1 MDTYL
6 VTGGAGFIGSH
17 LCDQLVK
24 SSKVYVL
31 DNLSTGC
38 KENLPKEVV
47 FIEGDICD
55 YKLVKELM
63 EQVDGCFH
71 LAALV
76 SVPLCNED
84 ILQAH
89 EINLSATV
97 NILKTASELS
107 RLSKF
112 VPIVFASSC
121 AVYGN
126 SSHFPIKEDD
136 PLLPIS
142 IYANTK
148 LSGEYYGRFISEIYK
163 FPFTALRLFNV
174 YGARQKLDSPY
185 SGVISIFLN
194 NLLND
199 NPCAFYGSGE
209 QSRDFVYVED
219 VILFFIKAMETSKHA
234 ARTYNVCSGK
244 NIKIKTIA
252 HLLSHELKK
261 ELVTIHKPP
270 KIGDVEYSLGDPFLA
285 GEELGIFATTSVES
299 GLKSLVNTILRDLK

>member
-24 SSKVYVL
+24 YSKVYVL

-55 YKLVKELM
+55 YKLVNELM
-63 EQVDGCFH
+63 AQVDGCFH

-84 ILQAH
+84 ILKAH
-89 EINLSATV
+89 EVNLTATV
-97 NILKTASELS
+97 NILKIASELS
-107 RLSKF
+107 SFSKSF
-112 VPIVFASSC
+112 PIVFASSC

-148 LSGEYYGRFISEIYK
+148 LSSEYYGRFISEISK
-163 FPFTALRLFNV
+163 LPFTALRLFNV

-199 NPCAFYGSGE
+199 KPCAFYGSGE
-209 QSRDFVYVED
+209 QSRDFVYVDD
-219 VILFFIKAMETSKHA
+219 VILFFIKAMKTSRHT
-234 ARTYNVCSGK
+234 ARIYNVCTGK

-252 HLLSHELKK
+252 SLLSQELKK
-261 ELVTIHKPP
+261 ELVTIYKPP
-270 KIGDVEYSLGDPFLA
+270 KFGDVEYSLGDPFLA
-285 GEELGIFATTSVES
+285 GEELSLFAKTSVES
-299 GLKSLVNTILRDLK
+299 GLKSLVKTITERS